1 MNKKIFQLLATA
13 LLMLAANSA
22 QSQKAKIKLAENFFQ
37 SYDYK
42 MAGNIYRDVLSS
54 AKYANDSTALRRAAE
69 CDIKIGNFVSAE
81 GYYKQIIKLNIAK
94 LEDLRALAE
103 VLKYQRKYSEALQ
116 VYQDIKT
123 RYPND
128 DVAKR
133 YLEAVEYPN
142 SIMRDSAV
150 YTIMNSAI
158 NSASSDFAPSFFI
171 NDKLIFSSARGS
183 LAKDQRIY
191 SRTEQP
197 YLNVYQSSISPEKKL
212 GGDEMIKGIINSRY
226 HEGTFTYSPG
236 SNTLFLTRNNFY
248 NGTVEKAANGKIN
261 LGIYY
266 AKYNATEGEWAD
278 LAKFPHNNK
287 EYNIGHPTLSPSGN
301 RIYFVSD
308 MPGGKGGTDIYY
320 CDKQGESWGT
330 PQNAGEKINTSAD
343 EMFPFMAADSL
354 MYFSSN
360 GHLSLGGLD
369 IFYTNPFDDKAVAN
383 AGYPMNTHADDFSVI
398 CYSDEI
404 NGFFCSNRMKGKG
417 DDDIYE
423 YILQPVDTLLVSGV
437 VTDAETMLPLA
448 NVTITVPT
456 DDGSLIQVMTDA
468 QGRYLIKAPYKKEV
482 VVEGNLKSY
491 QPGKATGKA
500 NPRSAY
506 LENVDMKMQK
516 IDYMVNGRVI
526 YDDNNSAAEGAMV
539 RLYEIA
545 ANDTTFIDSVI
556 IGKTGNYQFNLEKV
570 RRYLLIATKEE
581 YARQTHGFETND
593 PVNKIHTH
601 DFKLF
606 KAKVGEVVRLD
617 NIYYDYKKWDIRP
630 DAAKE
635 LDKLVQ
641 ILRDNPT
648 MKIELGSHSDARG
661 SDQYNLDLSDKR
673 AKSAASYIVSQGISA
688 DRLYGKGY
696 GEKLIL
702 NHCKNDVQCTEEEHQ
717 FNRRTEFK
725 ITAF

>member
-1 MNKKIFQLLATA
+1 MNKRIHQLIATA
-13 LLMLAANSA
+13 AFIILAVNA
-22 QSQKAKIKLAENFFQ
+22 QSQKAKIKLAENYFQ

-42 MAGNIYRDVLSS
+42 MAGNIYRDVLAT
-54 AKYANDSTALRRAAE
+54 AKYANDTTALRRAAE
-69 CDIKIGNFVSAE
+69 CDIKIGNMVSAE
-81 GYYKQIIKLNIAK
+81 GYFKQLIKLGVAK
-94 LEDLRALAE
+94 LDDLRGLAE
-103 VLKYQRKYSEALQ
+103 VLKYQRKYTEALQ
-116 VYQDIKT
+116 VYQDILAK
-123 RYPND
+123 YPND
-128 DVAKR
+128 DVAKK
-133 YLEAVEYPN
+133 YTEQTDYPN

-150 YTIMNSAI
+150 YTIKNSAI
-158 NSASSDFAPSFFI
+158 NSSSSDFAPSFFI
-171 NDKLIFSSARGS
+171 NDKLMFSSARGN

-191 SRTEQP
+191 SRTQQP
-197 YLNVYQSSISPEKKL
+197 YLNVYQATIGADKNL
-212 GGDEMIKGIINSRY
+212 NGADMIKGVINSRY
-226 HEGTFTYSPG
+226 HEGTFAYSPG

-248 NGTVEKAANGKIN
+248 SGTVEKSSTGKVN
-261 LGIYY
+261 LGIYFS
-266 AKYNATEGEWAD
+266 KYNATEQTWSD
-278 LAKFPHNNK
+278 LDKFPFNNK
-287 EYNIGHPTLSPSGN
+287 EYNVGHPSLAPSGN
-301 RIYFVSD
+301 RLYFVSD

-320 CDKQGESWGT
+320 CDKQGESWGS

-343 EMFPFMAADSL
+343 EMFPFMAGDSL

-360 GHLSLGGLD
+360 GHVSLGGLD
-369 IFYTNPFDDKAVAN
+369 VYYTNPFDAKPVAN
-383 AGYPMNTHADDFSVI
+383 AGYPLNTHSDDFSLI
-398 CYSDEI
+398 CYADEI
-404 NGFFCSNRMKGKG
+404 NGFYCSNRTKGQG

-423 YILQPVDTLLVSGV
+423 YILEPVDTLLVSGV

-448 NVTITVPT
+448 NVAITVPT

-482 VVEGNLKSY
+482 TIEGNLKNY
-491 QPGKATGKA
+491 QPGKASGRA

-506 LENVDMKMQK
+506 LEDVNMKLQK
-516 IDYMVNGRVI
+516 IDYMVNGRVY
-526 YDDNNSAAEGAMV
+526 YDDNNAAAEGALV
-539 RLYEIA
+539 KLFEIA
-545 ANDTTFIDSVI
+545 GADTTFIDSVI
-556 IGKTGNYQFNLEKV
+556 IGKTGNYQFNLNKV
-570 RRYLLIATKEE
+570 RRYLLVATKEE

-641 ILRDNPT
+641 ILKDNPT

-673 AKSAASYIVSQGISA
+673 AKSAANYIISQGIASE
-688 DRLYGKGY
+688 RLYGKGY
-696 GEKLIL
+696 GEKMIL
-702 NHCKNDVQCTEEEHQ
+702 NHCKNDVQCSEEEHQ